1 MIHLITGGS
10 ASGKS
15 AYAEKMAVGAGE
27 KSRYYLATMKPW
39 GKEGQE
45 RVEKHRNMRAGK
57 GFTTVE
63 CYTCLEQA
71 ALSFGEEQPENRV
84 ILLECMSNLAAN
96 EQFDEGGSDQEI
108 LTRMKRGIR
117 SLQKQAETL
126 IIVTNEVFSDGVSY
140 EPETVRYL
148 RLMGEINAFLARE
161 ADWVTEVV
169 FGIPVVWKSGQ
180 RENENEE

>member
-1 MIHLITGGS
+1 MHLITGGS

-45 RVEKHRNMRAGK
+45 RVEKHRNMRAGR

-63 CYTCLEQA
+63 CYTCIEQA

-84 ILLECMSNLAAN
+84 ILLEWLISFCS
-96 EQFDEGGSDQEI
+96 FSSFSVSCI
-108 LTRMKRGIR
+108 L
-117 SLQKQAETL
+117 
-126 IIVTNEVFSDGVSY
+126 
-140 EPETVRYL
+140 
-148 RLMGEINAFLARE
+148 
-161 ADWVTEVV
+161 
-169 FGIPVVWKSGQ
+169 
-180 RENENEE
+180 